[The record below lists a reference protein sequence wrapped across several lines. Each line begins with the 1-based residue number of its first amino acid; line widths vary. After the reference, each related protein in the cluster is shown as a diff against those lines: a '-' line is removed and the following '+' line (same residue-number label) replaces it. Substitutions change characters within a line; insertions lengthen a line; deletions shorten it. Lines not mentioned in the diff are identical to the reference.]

1 MFYLIVLQAAVCSFF
16 GVKND
21 PKYIFEKMHN
31 QAVLKTICLQLLD
44 SKYNSSGTGQFTRE
58 IQACL
63 CVITSHLYT

>member
-1 MFYLIVLQAAVCSFF
+1 MFYLIVLQAAVCSFL

-44 SKYNSSGTGQFTRE
+44 SKR
-58 IQACL
+58 
-63 CVITSHLYT
+63 